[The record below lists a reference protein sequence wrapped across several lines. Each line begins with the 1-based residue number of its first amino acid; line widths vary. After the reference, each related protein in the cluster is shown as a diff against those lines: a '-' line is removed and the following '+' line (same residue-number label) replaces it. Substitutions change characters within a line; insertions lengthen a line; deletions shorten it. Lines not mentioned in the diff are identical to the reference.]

1 MLTKNELVALYQKR
15 AKNYDLFA
23 NLYYLI
29 GFRELAYR
37 KKAVT
42 ALNLKPGDTVVEIA
56 CGTGLNFS
64 LLQNAVGPSGKIIGV
79 DITDKMLE
87 QAQRRIDKHGWTNIE
102 LIKTDASEFIF
113 PKDINGIISVFA
125 ITLIPEYAQIIENGS
140 RALAKGGRFAIL
152 DFKKPGNRP
161 LWLTKLLVFL
171 TKGFGVS
178 LDLADH
184 HPWETIT
191 KCLSPVMFKDLYFG
205 FTYLSVGEAN
215 HSLPDTQSHL

>member
-1 MLTKNELVALYQKR
+1 MLTKQELVSLYQKR

-29 GFRELAYR
+29 GFRELVYR
-37 KKAVT
+37 KQAVA
-42 ALNLKPGDTVVEIA
+42 ALNLKTGDTVVEIA

-64 LLQNAVGPSGKIIGV
+64 LLHNAVGPSGKIIGV

-87 QAQRRIDKHGWTNIE
+87 QAQQRIDNHGWANIE
-102 LIKTDASEFIF
+102 LIKTDAADYIF
-113 PKDINGIISVFA
+113 PKGINGIISVFA

-152 DFKKPGNRP
+152 DFKEPENRP
-161 LWLTKLLVFL
+161 LCLTKLFVFL

-178 LDLADH
+178 LDLA
-184 HPWETIT
+184 
-191 KCLSPVMFKDLYFG
+191 V
-205 FTYLSVGEAN
+205 
-215 HSLPDTQSHL
+215 